1 MFSLMLLAIVA
12 ISCSAACLVGGSA
25 TVTENKKFQIQVGGN
40 SACTTNSWIYVSFSC
55 GKTLTFKQ
63 KISTSPTT
71 SPLTF
76 NCSHFY
82 SSTNDPNLICDFYQ
96 CQSFNGQSVVKAT
109 YKTTQNAKLKAGKL
123 AQNEE
128 KTLTLQI
135 EGELTPPEEVDTKDK
150 NLLTIVI
157 ISVIVIIVLIVVF
170 VVFCILCKKKRTQTD
185 ADAAQKIDAAYREHP
200 KNEMLIDIVKRQK
213 RYDDSENTDEFYVNT
228 GDSGALAV
236 ASDKIKTRGSKYG
249 GSVWSKANRSH
260 TIESED
266 GSLMISDG
274 KLHSSSRV
282 SFHDESFTINRVLK
296 PATGNLD
303 LTDSD

>member
-1 MFSLMLLAIVA
+1 MFSPVLLAIVA
-12 ISCSAACLVGGSA
+12 VSCSADCLSSGNA
-25 TVTENKKFQIQVGGN
+25 NVTGNKEFNIQVGGG
-40 SACTTNSWIYVSFSC
+40 SACTTNSWIYVSFPC

-63 KISTSPTT
+63 KISTSLT
-71 SPLTF
+71 SGPLTF

-82 SSTNDPNLICDFYQ
+82 SSTNDPNLLCDFYQ
-96 CQSFNGQSVVKAT
+96 CRSIDGKEVVKVT
-109 YKTTQNAKLKAGKL
+109 YNTTQNAKLKAEEL
-123 AQNEE
+123 VTNEE
-128 KTLTLQI
+128 KTLILKIT
-135 EGELTPPEEVDTKDK
+135 GDLTPPEETDTKDK

-157 ISVIVIIVLIVVF
+157 ISVVVIIVLVVVF
-170 VVFCILCKKKRTQTD
+170 VVFCILCKKKRTQTN

-200 KNEMLIDIVKRQK
+200 KNEMLIDIVRMQK
-213 RYDDSENTDEFYVNT
+213 RYDDSENTDEFYLNI

-236 ASDKIKTRGSKYG
+236 ASDKIKTRGPKHG
-249 GSVWSKANRSH
+249 GSSRSKANRSH

-266 GSLMISDG
+266 GSFMISDG
-274 KLHSSSRV
+274 KMRSSSRA